1 MRRRAALRRLGAV
14 TALFSLD
21 GKTALITGGS
31 RGIGFAIARAFV
43 DAGARVLLAARGAAG
58 LEAAVSQLGIA
69 ALARPC
75 DVRDPAAL
83 ADLAAWAWEVAP
95 PDVVVACAG
104 VSPYYKRAELVTP
117 AEWDEVLEVNLRG
130 AYFTAVEAAK
140 RAFAAGR
147 GLSIILV
154 ASVAGIV
161 PLERL
166 APYSAAKAGIIQ
178 LAKAL
183 ALEWADRGIRV
194 NAIAPGW
201 VETDFTRDLFASRH
215 GQRLRADV
223 PLGRFAAPEEVAG
236 AALYLA
242 SDAASYVTG
251 SVVVVDGGRS
261 VR

>member
-1 MRRRAALRRLGAV
+1 MPRRLDAV
-14 TALFSLD
+14 PSPFSLE

-31 RGIGFAIARAFV
+31 RGIGFAIARQFV
-43 DAGARVLLAARGAAG
+43 ESGARVLLAARGAAG
-58 LEAAVSQLGIA
+58 LDAAVARLGIA
-69 ALARPC
+69 ALGRPC
-75 DVRDPAAL
+75 DVRDPAAIREL
-83 ADLAAWAWEVAP
+83 MEWAWSIAP
-95 PDVVVACAG
+95 LDTVVACAG

-147 GLSIILV
+147 PLSIILV

-166 APYSAAKAGIIQ
+166 APYSAAKAGMIQ
-178 LAKAL
+178 LAKGL
-183 ALEWADRGIRV
+183 ALEWADRGVRV

-215 GQRLRADV
+215 GERLRAEV
-223 PLGRFAAPEEVAG
+223 PMGRFASPDEVAG

-242 SDAASYVTG
+242 SEAASYVTG

>member
-1 MRRRAALRRLGAV
+1 MRRPGMPRRLRAV
-14 TALFSLD
+14 PSPFNLE

-43 DAGARVLLAARGAAG
+43 EAGARVLLAARGAAG
-58 LEAAVSQLGIA
+58 LEAAVARLRIA
-69 ALARPC
+69 ALGRPC
-75 DVRDPAAL
+75 DVRDPAAVSEL
-83 ADLAAWAWEVAP
+83 MEWAWNIAP
-95 PDVVVACAG
+95 LDAVVACAG

-140 RAFAAGR
+140 RAFATQR
-147 GLSIILV
+147 PLSIILV
-154 ASVAGIV
+154 ASVAGIL

-166 APYSAAKAGIIQ
+166 APYSAAKAGMIQ
-178 LAKAL
+178 LAKGL
-183 ALEWADRGIRV
+183 ALEWADRGVRV

-215 GQRLRADV
+215 GERLRADV
-223 PLGRFAAPEEVAG
+223 PMGRFAAPDEIAG